1 MSDAHCPGQGEEG
14 SASGGIC
21 VGLGVG
27 LCKGGGK
34 GVEGHA
40 RTPSA
45 EIPAPVAPESVEQG
59 QTRASSLPRATATT
73 LSPAPWLFAACR
85 WAWCIRRTSSFPPP
99 PSSPYHPRAARP
111 RGLPG
116 HLRCLRLR
124 RDPLLHLHPPPG
136 DGGQM
141 SGLCGN
147 ARRLRR
153 PGRRQGPRGVIQ
165 CTCATLTGPHEP
177 RAGRP
182 TGRTPRRQPAH
193 ISRTTPA
200 SNPSSRAPSSSA
212 RRVEAPSPP
221 QLECYGPRPPPL
233 LAALRP
239 RTTGIGGPAGSVPG
253 PAEALPCGGG
263 QPRCGGS

>member
-1 MSDAHCPGQGEEG
+1 MSGWASGFARGAGREWRDTRAPPLRKYRHPWRLNRWNRGRPEPRACPGPLPPPCPPRPG
-14 SASGGIC
+14 SLRPAAGPGASGG
-21 VGLGVG
+21 
-27 LCKGGGK
+27 
-34 GVEGHA
+34 
-40 RTPSA
+40 RP
-45 EIPAPVAPESVEQG
+45 
-59 QTRASSLPRATATT
+59 
-73 LSPAPWLFAACR
+73 LSP
-85 WAWCIRRTSSFPPP
+85 PPQ
-99 PSSPYHPRAARP
+99 SSPYHPRAARP